1 MKRAAEHE
9 PNGAGPDRGGPLE
22 KSMKRIYQGRVF
34 SVDVGRLAFPSGS
47 EHEVEIVRHRPSVV
61 LIPILGDGRVVLVR
75 QFRPTIGRMTWELPA
90 GSIDPNEPLETAAVR
105 ECAEETRLVPAVVER
120 VAAHYP
126 APGFCDELL
135 VFFRVT
141 SLTEVGPDSG
151 YHADPDEDIEA
162 RAVSVAEA
170 RAMVARGEIE
180 DLKTAFGLTL
190 A

>member
-1 MKRAAEHE
+1 MR
-9 PNGAGPDRGGPLE
+9 
-22 KSMKRIYQGRVF
+22 RIYEGRVF
-34 SVDVGRLAFPSGS
+34 SVEVGRLPFPNGS
-47 EHEVEIVRHRPSVV
+47 EHDVEMVRHRPSVV
-61 LIPILGDGRVVLVR
+61 LIPILDDGRVVLAR

-90 GSIDPNEPLETAAVR
+90 GSIDPHEPLEAAAVR
-105 ECAEETRLVPAVVER
+105 ECAEETRLVPGVVER

-135 VFFRVT
+135 VFFRAT
-141 SLTEVGPDSG
+141 KLAEVGPDSA
-151 YHADPDEDIEA
+151 YHADPDEDIET
-162 RAVSVAEA
+162 RALSIAEA